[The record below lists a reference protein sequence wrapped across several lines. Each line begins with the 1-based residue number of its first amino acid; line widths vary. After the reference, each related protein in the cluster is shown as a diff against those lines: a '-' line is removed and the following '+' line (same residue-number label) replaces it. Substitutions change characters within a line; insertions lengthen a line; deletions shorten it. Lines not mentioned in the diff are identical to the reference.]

1 MTLKRQD
8 VAGSALIAALE
19 DAWKTLG
26 REHPELPPVV
36 LITGAG
42 SLGTGRGL
50 RLGHFAADRW
60 QAEQRG
66 TLAEIFVGGEGLAR
80 GARPVLATLL
90 HEAAHA
96 LAHRRG
102 VKDTSRQGRYHNQR
116 FKTIAEELGLEVEHH
131 PTLGW
136 SVTTLPAAAGAR
148 YRPAIAK
155 LARALTAHRE
165 GECKPSGRRRPD
177 HNLKPC
183 DCGCPRR
190 IRIAPGVLALGPIVC
205 SVCDQPFRPV
215 KRVGGVKTTRCR
227 L

>member
-8 VAGSALIAALE
+8 VAGSTLIAALE
-19 DAWKTLG
+19 DAWTTLG
-26 REHPELPPVV
+26 REHPELPPAV

-66 TLAEIFVGGEGLAR
+66 ALAEIFVGGEGLAR

-131 PTLGW
+131 PSLGW
-136 SVTTLPAAAGAR
+136 SVTTPARGRGRALQAGDRQARAGADRPPRRRTETQRPRGARTATSSRVTAAARGGSA
-148 YRPAIAK
+148 
-155 LARALTAHRE
+155 
-165 GECKPSGRRRPD
+165 
-177 HNLKPC
+177 
-183 DCGCPRR
+183 
-190 IRIAPGVLALGPIVC
+190 IAPGVLALGPIIC
-205 SVCDQPFRPV
+205 SVCNQPFRPA
-215 KRVGGVKTTRCR
+215 KRSGG
-227 L
+227 